1 MQSDITSALAWLAQ
15 QLALPEAPASVR
27 FTGQAPDLP
36 GPHRLSQAAALAL
49 AAHGMAAATLWQ
61 QRGGAAQG
69 VEVDMGNAHHSL
81 STGLFQSI
89 DGHSVSIAHGAASP
103 VSNFFETA
111 DGRWIHPMGT
121 YPALRDGVLRLLDC
135 ANHTDAI
142 ADAVRNWRAFE
153 LEDALAA
160 RGLAGAVVRSREEW
174 LDHPQGQLL
183 ARTPLVRIDKIAE
196 GPVPAQE
203 TVSRPLQNLRVIDF
217 THVIAGPVLSRT
229 LAEHGAQVLHVGS
242 ARHPDPFEF
251 VLDTGWGKRSAY
263 LDLGRAD
270 NLRALDGLLASTD
283 VFVQSWR
290 PGLMEEH
297 GLGARALGQ
306 RHPGMVCASISAY
319 GDSGP
324 WATRKGFEQLAQA
337 VTGVAAAEG
346 GDDRP
351 RMVPTVLLNDYL
363 AAYLGA
369 AGVMAALVRRARE
382 GGSYHVQVSLAGC
395 SMWVQGL
402 GTRVPGADAV
412 MPDASPLLAE
422 RGTPFG
428 LLRHLPPLCRLERT
442 PGHWELPPSPPGAH
456 PLAWQ

>member
-1 MQSDITSALAWLAQ
+1 
-15 QLALPEAPASVR
+15 V
-27 FTGQAPDLP
+27 
-36 GPHRLSQAAALAL
+36 
-49 AAHGMAAATLWQ
+49 
-61 QRGGAAQG
+61 
-69 VEVDMGNAHHSL
+69 VEVDLGTAHHSL

-89 DGHSVSIAHGAASP
+89 DGHSVSIAHGAATP
-103 VSNFFETA
+103 VSGFFETA
-111 DGRWIHPMGT
+111 DGRWIHLMGT

-135 ANHTDAI
+135 ANHGEAI
-142 ADAVRNWRAFE
+142 ATAVRRWRAFE
-153 LEDALAA
+153 LEDTLAT

-174 LDHPQGQLL
+174 LAHPQGRLL
-183 ARTPLVRIDKIAE
+183 ADTPLVRIDKIAD
-196 GPVPAQE
+196 GPVPLASVAQ
-203 TVSRPLQNLRVIDF
+203 RPLQGLRVIDF

-263 LDLGRAD
+263 LDLGRTD
-270 NLRALDGLLASTD
+270 NRQALDGLLASTD

-290 PGLMEEH
+290 PGLMDEH
-297 GLGARALGQ
+297 GLGARALAE
-306 RHPGMVCASISAY
+306 RHPGLVYATVSAY

-324 WATRKGFEQLAQA
+324 WALRKGFEQLAQA

-346 GDDRP
+346 GEGPP

-395 SMWVQGL
+395 SMWLQRL
-402 GTRVPGADAV
+402 GQRVPGAGAAL
-412 MPDASPLLAE
+412 PDVAGLLAE
-422 RGTPFG
+422 RATPFG
-428 LLRHLPPLCRLERT
+428 LLRHLPPLCHLSLT
-442 PGHWELPPSPPGAH
+442 PGHWALPPSPPGAH
-456 PLAWQ
+456 ALAWA